1 LIGTPVNTPLS
12 TPNGTPVGGFFS
24 TPTIERQSFDPW
36 GERRAPETLVSYRAT
51 DADPFR
57 SSAQDYDRGYT
68 GHEQLDDSGLIHMNG
83 RIYDPELGRMLS
95 PDPFVQVP
103 EYSQNFNR
111 YSYVMNNPL
120 NLTDPSGFSWLSKAF
135 KKIGNW
141 FKENWRTVVVI
152 VVAAVLVISGIGG
165 AMFGALWGALGGG
178 AVAAGS
184 TLAFI
189 GTGAVVGAITGGL
202 GAALAGGSLGD
213 VLRGAVI
220 GGISGA
226 LTGALH
232 PVGGTPLLDAANVVG
247 HGVVGGASN
256 VAMGGKF
263 QDGFL
268 SAAASAATAMTG
280 LTSTDTGTYGGDHLN
295 IASRTMIA
303 SVAGGTAS
311 ALGGGK
317 FANGALTGAMTH
329 LLNAEGN
336 LIKKA
341 LNNAVVIYRTA
352 RDSIT
357 SVSVFKNGEYLG
369 GFVGNLDPDGTSD
382 YAPGK
387 RGPADGDY
395 KLYPKPE
402 SDYDGG
408 ATEFVPG
415 TPSITGTGQRIGSPD
430 GGYPWGTVRFHPY
443 GGSTACQTGPF
454 EWVNRIWDLVA
465 SNPTKGVDLYIR
477 TLSTPRAII
486 VGPNLPAPNS
496 HPWPAFTHHKLPYP

>member
-1 LIGTPVNTPLS
+1 
-12 TPNGTPVGGFFS
+12 
-24 TPTIERQSFDPW
+24 
-36 GERRAPETLVSYRAT
+36 
-51 DADPFR
+51 
-57 SSAQDYDRGYT
+57 
-68 GHEQLDDSGLIHMNG
+68 MNG

-152 VVAAVLVISGIGG
+152 VVAAFLVLSGVGA

-213 VLRGAVI
+213 VLRGALI

-280 LTSTDTGTYGGDHLN
+280 LTSTNKGTFGGDNLN
-295 IASRTMIA
+295 LASRTMIA

-329 LLNAEGN
+329 LLNAEAGSWLEGEMSPKEILEEKQTVARRVAELKN
-336 LIKKA
+336 KILADGKLSRREA
-341 LNNAVVIYRTA
+341 ESWYRNG
-352 RDSIT
+352 
-357 SVSVFKNGEYLG
+357 NGEPLQIQASSAGLSYKDVDHLKWNWSQKLSAYIQTTRPSNFADWSVHG
-369 GFVGNLDPDGTSD
+369 TMTLKSINPFCEFKIYDAKYDFEMHRGFRPATIMRNVLTIAGNISAGSGIP
-382 YAPGK
+382 YEIQY
-387 RGPADGDY
+387 RG
-395 KLYPKPE
+395 
-402 SDYDGG
+402 
-408 ATEFVPG
+408 
-415 TPSITGTGQRIGSPD
+415 
-430 GGYPWGTVRFHPY
+430 
-443 GGSTACQTGPF
+443 
-454 EWVNRIWDLVA
+454 
-465 SNPTKGVDLYIR
+465 
-477 TLSTPRAII
+477 II
-486 VGPNLPAPNS
+486 A
-496 HPWPAFTHHKLPYP
+496 K